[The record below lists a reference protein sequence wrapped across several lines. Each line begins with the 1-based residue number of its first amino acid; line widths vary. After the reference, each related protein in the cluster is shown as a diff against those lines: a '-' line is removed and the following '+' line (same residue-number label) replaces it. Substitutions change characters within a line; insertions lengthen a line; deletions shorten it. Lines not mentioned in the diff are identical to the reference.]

1 LGRKRHGYHVYPKS
15 QTGPAGRATNL
26 IAQLAVR
33 TGISPLDLMETPA
46 QIIDEM
52 IRLIIEQNESKK

>member
-1 LGRKRHGYHVYPKS
+1 VAGQSRRHYLHPKS
-15 QTGPAGRATNL
+15 GGKVGRATNL

-33 TGISPLDLMETPA
+33 TGISPLDLMDTPP

-52 IRLIIEQNESKK
+52 IRLIVEQNEKK